1 MVMDNVIFVENIQRI
16 DEFTSNIKMKYDN
29 PVCY

>member
-16 DEFTSNIKMKYDN
+16 DEFTSKIKKYDN
-29 PVCY
+29 LVCY